1 MQSIICLLLAV
12 GSAYVRVPDKTVAPT
27 IGSREV
33 WVFFTDK
40 GIYNE
45 ADYGAAVNTIDRHAT
60 EPSVSRSNARPDFN
74 DIPVRESYIRQIEG
88 LGGRLRAKSKWLN
101 AASFD
106 LPPDLVAQI
115 YSLPFVYD
123 MKPVA
128 SRATTE
134 ADFFPLTRVTA
145 TSQYRTTD
153 TAYARRFYG
162 PSYDQAQMMGVPD
175 LFFRGYFGS
184 NVKLAM
190 FDTGIKLTNRGISR
204 ARIHKQYDF
213 ISGDNCYAA
222 RSNNSWQPAAVDN
235 VRFLGFARGLTLH
248 TVQAQSGSQDT
259 LLMAFC
265 ADSFAYGF
273 TAPRRAV
280 FASSSTDG
288 GSNWSSPLPLIMSS
302 PSGPTFE
309 NLTMAGHGNVSYVAF
324 NQLTPA
330 NPAPATAN
338 VYLGYFIGT
347 DWHGNPQMIAPG
359 RYPAVT
365 VLGDTLYLA
374 FVQSDSL
381 VELWKASVESPEPE
395 SLPAATFAAGE
406 PLAGLQIA
414 VGTNGVADIITTG
427 LKSGRI
433 AQFRT
438 TDGGVTFARLN
449 EPVAAGAARTRMIQ
463 HDPQRLIVYEDR
475 SQSVFSRLA
484 TLGSEDNGLTWNPAG
499 TVTDSVFSIGGF
511 DFAPDTLAGITLVYE
526 TGGFLHRT
534 ASTDFGSTWSAP
546 TLIESTGFNAM
557 PALAATG
564 DGSLAL
570 WFKRGDD
577 SAVWQTADTA
587 RFSTEQPY
595 HGTRMASIIAG
606 YQQGGVIGVAPGV
619 DLLIAKTELLKVRS
633 GRFYE
638 YNMEEDAYIEALEW
652 ADRMGADVISTSL
665 GYRNW
670 YGDNQ
675 FDGKT
680 APISIAASIAAKRG
694 LLVVT
699 AMGNR
704 DTTDA
709 RTWWPNPYI
718 VAPGDADGVITAGGV
733 QKNETPWRYAG
744 VKGGSGTGPTS
755 DGRTK
760 PDLVALSDTVAVVSP
775 DSEDYLEGSSGTS
788 CATALIAGACALLK
802 EAHPQWSAGSVK
814 AVLFATASRSVK
826 SCTFGFGVPRV
837 DSAYRLYPPEKD
849 IVDVPGDEIGVVF
862 PNPFIPALQ
871 SRVYFQINLSRPAP
885 FDITDPTPVESP
897 VVIRIFSASGSL
909 VDTVN
914 LNTQTMGRPG
924 RYGDSGDV
932 ALLEQI
938 GAYWDGKNE
947 AGKPVA
953 AGLYLAV
960 LQTTFGR
967 STTKFALV
975 R

>member
-1 MQSIICLLLAV
+1 MQLIICLLMA
-12 GSAYVRVPDKTVAPT
+12 ADAAFVRVPVKTVVPT
-27 IGSREV
+27 IESREV

-40 GIYNE
+40 GIYNQ
-45 ADYGAAVNTIDRHAT
+45 ADYGAAIRAVGRSAT
-60 EPSVSRSNARPDFN
+60 VSSAGRSPARLDFN
-74 DIPVRESYIRQIEG
+74 DIPVRESYVRQIEQ
-88 LGGRLRAKSKWLN
+88 LGGRLRTVSKWLN

-106 LPPDLVAQI
+106 LPPDLVAQV

-134 ADFFPLTRVTA
+134 ADFFPLARVTSG
-145 TSQYRTTD
+145 SQYRSTD
-153 TAYARRFYG
+153 TAYAHRFYG
-162 PSYDQAQMMGVPD
+162 PSYDQAQMMGIPN

-184 NVKLAM
+184 NVKLAI

-222 RSNNSWQPAAVDN
+222 SSNLSWQPAAVDHI
-235 VRFLGFARGLTLH
+235 RFLGFARGLTLH
-248 TVQAQSGSQDT
+248 TVQAQSGSRDT

-265 ADSFAYGF
+265 ADSFAYGY
-273 TAPRRAV
+273 TAPKRAV

-288 GSNWSSPLPLIMSS
+288 GGTWGSPLPLVISA
-302 PSGPTFE
+302 PAGPTFE
-309 NLTMAGHGNVSYVAF
+309 NLTMAGHNSVTYLAY

-330 NPAPATAN
+330 NRAPAAAS

-347 DWHGNPQMIAPG
+347 DWYGVPRLLAAG

-374 FVQSDSL
+374 FVQSESL
-381 VELWKASVESPEPE
+381 VTLRKASVALPEPE
-395 SLPAATFAAGE
+395 SLQATTFAAGE

-414 VGTNGVADIITTG
+414 VGNNGIADIIATG

-433 AQFRT
+433 AQFRS
-438 TDGGVTFARLN
+438 TDGGTTFNKLN
-449 EPVAAGAARTRMIQ
+449 EPVAGGAARTRLIADDQ
-463 HDPQRLIVYEDR
+463 KRLLAFEDR
-475 SQSVFSRLA
+475 SQNAFSRLA
-484 TLGSEDNGLTWNPAG
+484 ALISADGGVNWGPAG
-499 TVTDSVFSIGGF
+499 TVTDSVFSIGSF
-511 DFAPDTLAGITLVYE
+511 DLLSDTLSGLTLVYE
-526 TGGFLHRT
+526 TGGFLHR
-534 ASTDFGSTWSAP
+534 ASSADFGSTWSAP
-546 TLIESTGFNAM
+546 VLIESTGFNAM
-557 PALAATG
+557 PVLAATG
-564 DGSLAL
+564 DGALSL

-577 SAVWQTADTA
+577 SAVWQAADTA
-587 RFSTEQPY
+587 KFSREQPR
-595 HGTRMASIIAG
+595 HGTAMASIIAG

-619 DLLIAKTELLKVRS
+619 DLLIAKTELLKVSS
-633 GRFYE
+633 GRLYE

-694 LLVVT
+694 LLIVT

-704 DTTDA
+704 SNDSLA
-709 RTWWPNPYI
+709 YPWPVPYI

-733 QKNETPWRYAG
+733 EKNLLPWRG
-744 VKGGSGTGPTS
+744 TGTGPTS

-760 PDLVALSDTVAVVSP
+760 PDLVALSDTVAVVDA
-775 DSEDYLEGSSGTS
+775 DSEDYLTGSSGTS
-788 CATALIAGACALLK
+788 DATALIAGACALLK
-802 EAHPQWSAGSVK
+802 EAHPQWSADSVK

-826 SCTFGFGVPRV
+826 SCTFGYGVPRV
-837 DSAYRLYPPEKD
+837 DSAYKLFPPEKG
-849 IVDVPGDEIGVVF
+849 IVDIPRDGIGVIF
-862 PNPFIPALQ
+862 PNPFVPASQ
-871 SRVYFQINLSRPAP
+871 PKVYFPINLTRPAP
-885 FDITDPTPVESP
+885 EASIS
-897 VVIRIFSASGSL
+897 IFSASGAL
-909 VDTVN
+909 IDTIT
-914 LNTQTMGRPG
+914 LNATAMPRPG
-924 RYGDSGDV
+924 RYGVDGDV
-932 ALLEQI
+932 AMLEQI
-938 GAYWDGKNE
+938 GAHWDGKNE
-947 AGKPVA
+947 SGRPVA

>member
-45 ADYGAAVNTIDRHAT
+45 TDYGAAVNTIGRHAT

-74 DIPVRESYIRQIEG
+74 DIPVRESYIREIEG
-88 LGGRLRAKSKWLN
+88 LGGRLRTVSKWLN

-106 LPPDLVAQI
+106 LPPDLVAQV

-123 MKPVA
+123 TKPVA
-128 SRATTE
+128 YRTTTE

-145 TSQYRTTD
+145 TSQYRSTD
-153 TAYARRFYG
+153 TAYAHRFYG
-162 PSYDQAQMMGVPD
+162 PSYDQAQMMGIPN

-190 FDTGIKLTNRGISR
+190 FDTGIKLTNRGISK
-204 ARIHKQYDF
+204 ARIYKQYDF

-222 RSNNSWQPAAVDN
+222 RSNTSWQPSAVN
-235 VRFLGFARGLTLH
+235 SVRFLGFARGLALH
-248 TVQAQSGSQDT
+248 SVQAQSGSRDT

-265 ADSFAYGF
+265 ADSFAYGY
-273 TAPRRAV
+273 TAPKRAV

-288 GSNWSSPLPLIMSS
+288 GGTWGSPLPLVISA
-302 PSGPTFE
+302 PAGQGSGPTFE
-309 NLTMAGHGNVSYVAF
+309 NLTMTGHGNVAYLAYC
-324 NQLTPA
+324 QLAPVYR
-330 NPAPATAN
+330 APAAASL
-338 VYLGYFIGT
+338 YLGYFIGT
-347 DWHGNPQMIAPG
+347 DWHGAPQPIAAG

-381 VELWKASVESPEPE
+381 VVLWKASVALPEPK
-395 SLPAATFAAGE
+395 SLQATTFTAGE

-414 VGTNGVADIITTG
+414 VVANGVADIITTG

-433 AQFRT
+433 AQFRS
-438 TDGGVTFARLN
+438 TDGGATFTKLN
-449 EPVAAGAARTRMIQ
+449 EPVAGGAARTRLIGNDQ
-463 HDPQRLIVYEDR
+463 QRLLVYEDR
-475 SQSVFSRLA
+475 SQSAFSRLA
-484 TLGSEDNGLTWNPAG
+484 TLSSEDDGVNWSPGG

-511 DFAPDTLAGITLVYE
+511 DLVSDTLSGLTLVYE
-526 TGGFLHRT
+526 TGGFLHQA
-534 ASTDFGSTWSAP
+534 ASADFGSTWSAP
-546 TLIESTGFNAM
+546 ALIESTGFNAM
-557 PALAATG
+557 PVLAATR
-564 DGSLAL
+564 DGALSL

-577 SAVWQTADTA
+577 SAVWQAADTA
-587 RFSTEQPY
+587 KFSTEQPQ

-606 YQQGGVIGVAPGV
+606 YQQGGVIGIAPGV
-619 DLLIAKTELLKVRS
+619 DLLIAKTELYKTRR
-633 GRFYE
+633 GDFYE

-652 ADRMGADVISTSL
+652 ADRMGADVVSTSL

-694 LLVVT
+694 MLIVT

-704 DTTDA
+704 TDNYPP
-709 RTWWPNPYI
+709 WPEPYI

-733 QKNETPWRYAG
+733 EKNLLPWRG
-744 VKGGSGTGPTS
+744 TGTGPTS

-775 DSEDYLEGSSGTS
+775 DSEDYLDGSVGTS

-802 EAHPQWSAGSVK
+802 EAHPQWSADSVK
-814 AVLFATASRSVK
+814 AVLFATASRSAK

-837 DSAYRLYPPEKD
+837 DSAYKLFPPEKG
-849 IVDVPGDEIGVVF
+849 IVDVPGDEIGVIF
-862 PNPFIPALQ
+862 PNPFVPASQ
-871 SRVYFQINLSRPAP
+871 PKVYFPINLTRPAP
-885 FDITDPTPVESP
+885 EASIS
-897 VVIRIFSASGSL
+897 IFSVSGAL
-909 VDTVN
+909 IDTIT
-914 LNTQTMGRPG
+914 LNATVMPRPG
-924 RYGDSGDV
+924 RYGEDGDV

-938 GAYWDGKNE
+938 GAHWDGKNE
-947 AGKPVA
+947 SGKPVA

-960 LQTTFGR
+960 LQTTFGH
-967 STTKFALV
+967 STTRFALV